1 MKSDQSAKLSAKF
14 ESFFNLFMVEKVQ
27 SVLLLLIIATAIVLP
42 VTAAHAEPLFDVND
56 AAKRQIIRFK
66 QNKIDKIIET
76 LCVTEGST
84 ILDIGSGPGY
94 ASFLFA
100 EIMHGKGEVFATDTN
115 VEFTNYVAETAKN
128 NGFNNIHPVLV
139 NKKGLDVFYASNRY
153 DLVFLSNSYHLL
165 NSRIEYFKKLRGY
178 LKPKARLV
186 VIIFNQ
192 TPLLTDDELTDV
204 DNLVKS
210 LSLESDENP
219 FVMKLSASS
228 KILLKNIG
236 NFNAVSNTQKNALIE
251 DFNRMLTDPQFF
263 NHFFKNSYFTKGFF
277 TDSER
282 ELANWL
288 LMTLKE
294 DGVIDRSVDQIDA
307 KAMRTVIKLNRLFF
321 EKRFGK
327 YLTRKPKSKGAFFPP
342 NDVSRHT
349 SKYVAIRE
357 LGEAG
362 YMLTQEIKL
371 SPTFDA
377 VIFMSKTP

>member
-1 MKSDQSAKLSAKF
+1 M
-14 ESFFNLFMVEKVQ
+14 
-27 SVLLLLIIATAIVLP
+27 
-42 VTAAHAEPLFDVND
+42 
-56 AAKRQIIRFK
+56 
-66 QNKIDKIIET
+66 
-76 LCVTEGST
+76 
-84 ILDIGSGPGY
+84 
-94 ASFLFA
+94 
-100 EIMHGKGEVFATDTN
+100 
-115 VEFTNYVAETAKN
+115 
-128 NGFNNIHPVLV
+128 
-139 NKKGLDVFYASNRY
+139 
-153 DLVFLSNSYHLL
+153 
-165 NSRIEYFKKLRGY
+165 
-178 LKPKARLV
+178 V

-228 KILLKNIG
+228 KILLKSIG
-236 NFNAVSNTQKNALIE
+236 NINAVSNTQKNVLIE